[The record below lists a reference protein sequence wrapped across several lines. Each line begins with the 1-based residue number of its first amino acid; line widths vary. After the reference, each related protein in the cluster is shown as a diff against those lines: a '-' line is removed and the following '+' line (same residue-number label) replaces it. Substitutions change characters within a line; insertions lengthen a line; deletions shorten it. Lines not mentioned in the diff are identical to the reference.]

1 MRNVHLNSDFNNFFK
16 HYYRLI
22 RIEVL
27 HLLIDPELSKKLRL
41 QMINHDD
48 WKILEVQ
55 LLLNNEPLHN
65 LYRHLLPEVFEDGI
79 DYLGV
84 IDRSKIELLLDLADN
99 DHIILDKLLRRI
111 SLSNILDCAD
121 GQGKSSGGDKKLQTA
136 IKVLRD
142 YCNKKLDNGSFEV
155 RGYQDNPRKYRF
167 QDTLDYEKSRNT
179 DDKIIKYIAKDL
191 SDHLHRMCVEER
203 DLPF

>member
-1 MRNVHLNSDFNNFFK
+1 MSGIYLNSDFNNFFK
-16 HYYRLI
+16 HYYKLI

-27 HLLIDPELSKKLRL
+27 YLLIDPELSKKLRL
-41 QMINHDD
+41 QMVNHDD

-111 SLSNILDCAD
+111 SLSNI
-121 GQGKSSGGDKKLQTA
+121 
-136 IKVLRD
+136 
-142 YCNKKLDNGSFEV
+142 
-155 RGYQDNPRKYRF
+155 
-167 QDTLDYEKSRNT
+167 
-179 DDKIIKYIAKDL
+179 
-191 SDHLHRMCVEER
+191 
-203 DLPF
+203 

>member
-111 SLSNILDCAD
+111 SLSNVLDCAD

>member
-16 HYYRLI
+16 HYYMLI

>member
-84 IDRSKIELLLDLADN
+84 IDRSKIELFLDLADN
-99 DHIILDKLLRRI
+99 EHIILDKLLRRI

>member
-1 MRNVHLNSDFNNFFK
+1 
-16 HYYRLI
+16 
-22 RIEVL
+22 
-27 HLLIDPELSKKLRL
+27 
-41 QMINHDD
+41 
-48 WKILEVQ
+48 
-55 LLLNNEPLHN
+55 
-65 LYRHLLPEVFEDGI
+65 
-79 DYLGV
+79 
-84 IDRSKIELLLDLADN
+84 
-99 DHIILDKLLRRI
+99 
-111 SLSNILDCAD
+111 
-121 GQGKSSGGDKKLQTA
+121 GQGRSSGGDKKLQTA

-179 DDKIIKYIAKDL
+179 DDKIIKHIAKDL

>member
-1 MRNVHLNSDFNNFFK
+1 MRKVHLNSDFNNFFK